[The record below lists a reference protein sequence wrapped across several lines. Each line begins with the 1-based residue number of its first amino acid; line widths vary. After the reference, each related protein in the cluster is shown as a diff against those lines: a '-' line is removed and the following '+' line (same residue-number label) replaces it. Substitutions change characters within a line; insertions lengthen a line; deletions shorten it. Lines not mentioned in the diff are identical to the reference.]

1 MTREPTRLPDFD
13 ARKFAVAVAQGQWA
27 DAERILAPFADRDEG
42 DWHRAVVAGLT
53 PLATGALIQKGL
65 QAVHATAWLSAE
77 AMFLVLVSRFPN
89 ETDPALNLARVR
101 ARRERFDSAWSAIEP
116 WLGRDDLAAPVL
128 QVALSLAPN
137 ANRSAA
143 ERALLAERLAGLAP
157 EQTEVWFA
165 LATAQLEAGNY
176 GDVHAA
182 LGRCLALAP
191 QHLPALWMR
200 MTTPPRRNMRDA
212 VDQLVYLDT
221 WRDSLS
227 RIEALEIDEASRRD
241 ECVRVMGAQPNFYLA
256 YLGQPFRD
264 DVARFGAVL
273 QRIAHAAAGRFER
286 PVRSISRTRRRI
298 GIVSRYFQN
307 HSVSKLFV
315 PMFTGLDPD
324 RFECI
329 GIHPSAAQDA
339 AVARAR
345 AAFADWHSGD
355 ADPVRWA
362 ERISALDCDV
372 LIYPDL
378 GMNAITHALAALRLA
393 PVQVMMWGHPF
404 SSGLPTIDAMLT
416 SDAMEPVDG
425 GAHYVEPLVRLPGL
439 GCGFERP
446 VFAAS
451 GFRIDRA
458 PDRVVALCG
467 QMWAKLGPQHDAVFA
482 ALLARAP
489 TLDLHLTPAVDGDGL
504 DLLRA
509 RLMRA
514 CREHGVDF
522 DTRVVIH
529 PRLAPADYHALQAQ
543 ADFLLDSIGW
553 SGGVTAFEAFAQGL
567 PIVSLPGDV
576 MRARHTAAMLRVME
590 LDELVARDTV
600 DFVAIAA
607 RLAQDADWRGRLAA
621 RVRANSDRLFDH
633 SMTQQAFVD
642 WLASVMPRR

>member
-1 MTREPTRLPDFD
+1 MTQNTLNAPDFD
-13 ARKFAVAVAQGQWA
+13 ARKFAAAVAQAQWT
-27 DAERILAPFADRDEG
+27 DAEHTLLPFADRDES
-42 DWHRAVVAGLT
+42 DWRRAVVAGLAR
-53 PLATGALIQKGL
+53 LATGALIQKGMV
-65 QAVHATAWLSAE
+65 AVNAEAWLSAE

-101 ARRERFDSAWSAIEP
+101 ARRGRFASAWSAIET
-116 WLGRDDLAAPVL
+116 WLPRDEVPIAML
-128 QVALSLAPN
+128 QFALSVAPQ

-143 ERALLAERLAGLAP
+143 ERAALAERLAGLAP
-157 EQTEVWFA
+157 TDAEVWFA

-176 GDVHAA
+176 GEVHAA

-221 WRDSLS
+221 WRDALT
-227 RIEALEIDEASRRD
+227 RIEALPIEDTSRRD
-241 ECVRVMGAQPNFYLA
+241 DCVRVMGAQPNFYLA
-256 YLGQPFRD
+256 YLGQPFHD
-264 DVARFGAVL
+264 DVARFGVVL
-273 QRIAHAAAGRFER
+273 QRIARAAAGRFER
-286 PVRSISRTRRRI
+286 PFRPITRSKRRI
-298 GIVSRYFQN
+298 GIVTRYFQS

-315 PMFTGLDPD
+315 PMFTSLDPD

-339 AVARAR
+339 STERAR
-345 AAFADWHSGD
+345 AAFTAWHAGD
-355 ADPVRWA
+355 GDPVRWA

-404 SSGLPTIDAMLT
+404 SSGLPTIDALLT
-416 SDAMEPVDG
+416 SAAMEPVDG
-425 GAHYVEPLVRLPGL
+425 DAHYVEPLVRLPGL

-446 VFAAS
+446 QFGAS
-451 GFRIDRA
+451 QFRVDRV
-458 PDRVVALCG
+458 PGRVVALCG

-489 TLDLHLTPAVDGDGL
+489 TLDLHLTPAVDGEGL

-509 RLMRA
+509 RLLRA
-514 CREHGVDF
+514 CREQGVDF
-522 DTRVVIH
+522 DSRVVIH
-529 PRLAPADYHALQAQ
+529 PRLQPADYHALQSQ

-590 LDELVARDTV
+590 LDELIARDSA
-600 DFVAIAA
+600 DFVAIAV

-621 RVRANSDRLFDH
+621 RVRAHNDRLFDH
-633 SMTQQAFVD
+633 SMTQQAFAE
-642 WLASVMPRR
+642 WLTSVTPRR